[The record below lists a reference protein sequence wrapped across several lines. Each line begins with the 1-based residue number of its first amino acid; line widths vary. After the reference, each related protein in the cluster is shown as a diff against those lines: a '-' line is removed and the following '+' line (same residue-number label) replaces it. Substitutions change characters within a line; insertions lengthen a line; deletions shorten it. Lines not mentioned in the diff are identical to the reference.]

1 MSEGRVRLSLECKP
15 EDKDELVAHGTELG
29 EWSLIGTI
37 RHAVRRSK
45 RLLEQE
51 KTSEGI
57 EQRENR

>member
-1 MSEGRVRLSLECKP
+1 MSKDRVRLSLECKQ

-37 RHAVRRSK
+37 RHAVRRSR
-45 RLLEQE
+45 RLLDLE

-57 EQRENR
+57 EQRESR